1 MPYTARIQK
10 DSHCPGCEGPVTLLC
25 HTEGP
30 GAMPAFYTC
39 PCGFIGQ
46 VGVKMIRKPGTTLP
60 KVKKP
65 KKKE

>member
-1 MPYTARIQK
+1 MPYTARVQK
-10 DSHCPGCEGPVTLLC
+10 SSTCPGCEGPVTLLAS
-25 HTEGP
+25 TEP
-30 GAMPAFYTC
+30 STPAFYIC

-60 KVKKP
+60 RAKKP